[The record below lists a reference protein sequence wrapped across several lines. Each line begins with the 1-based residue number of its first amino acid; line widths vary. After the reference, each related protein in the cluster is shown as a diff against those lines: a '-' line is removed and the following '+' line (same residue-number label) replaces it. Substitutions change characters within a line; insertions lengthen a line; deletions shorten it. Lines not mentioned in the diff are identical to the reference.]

1 MSVGSYLRGAR
12 ESRQLTLRQV
22 SEITKINVQLLVD
35 LEKDDLSRWPKHRVY
50 RHGYLR
56 SYAIAVGLDPKKV
69 LARFDDEF
77 GDPHPVAFHRRKS
90 PVAPSLPVRFLRST
104 LQLAGVLVFLG
115 AALSVFDRL
124 GQNALET
131 RSITRQTPISS
142 AVQPPPGPA
151 VVSPAVSIDAPV
163 LEEPP
168 LEELEEI
175 EGELRIVSNPTD
187 AHVTVNGIG
196 RGKTPLRIRFLPLGS
211 YRILVIHPDYR
222 IRETSVTLRRE
233 QPNRTVRVALG
244 DRQALNA
251 TLR

>member
-12 ESRQLTLRQV
+12 ESRQFTLRQI
-22 SEITKINVQLLVD
+22 SEITKINLQLLVD

-77 GDPHPVAFHRRKS
+77 GDPHPVAFHRKKN

-115 AALSVFDRL
+115 AALSVFDQL

-131 RSITRQTPISS
+131 RSIARQTPISS
-142 AVQPPPGPA
+142 AVQPLPGPA

-163 LEEPP
+163 LEELP
-168 LEELEEI
+168 LEEV
-175 EGELRIVSNPTD
+175 EGELRVVSNPSD

-211 YRILVIHPDYR
+211 YRIRVIHPEYR
-222 IRETSVTLRRE
+222 SRETSVTLRRE
-233 QPNRTVRVALG
+233 QPNRTVRVALRDG
-244 DRQALNA
+244 QALNA